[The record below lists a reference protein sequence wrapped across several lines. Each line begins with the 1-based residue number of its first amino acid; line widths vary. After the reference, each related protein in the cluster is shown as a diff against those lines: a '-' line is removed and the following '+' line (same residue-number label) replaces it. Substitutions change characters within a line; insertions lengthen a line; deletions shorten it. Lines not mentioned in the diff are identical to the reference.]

1 MNDVIHQML
10 IGVGALI
17 LGPANALPAPGLRIT
32 LPPENAAQGIAF
44 DFSRLSADFA
54 RSMERIEHAKQ
65 LELELK
71 SERRPA

>member
-17 LGPANALPAPGLRIT
+17 LGPADALPAPGLRIT
-32 LPPENAAQGIAF
+32 LPPESATQGIAF
-44 DFSRLSADFA
+44 DFYRLSADFR
-54 RSMERIEHAKQ
+54 RSMERIEHAQQ

-71 SERRPA
+71 GERRAA

>member
-32 LPPENAAQGIAF
+32 LPPEDASQGIAF
-44 DFSRLSADFA
+44 DFYRLSADFGRA
-54 RSMERIEHAKQ
+54 VERIEHANQ
-65 LELELK
+65 LELELQG
-71 SERRPA
+71 ERRAA